1 MEIAS
6 RTRILVVDDEQ
17 SVANS
22 LSWVL
27 DREGFETRAAYS
39 GEEAI
44 ETADTFL
51 PNALI
56 CDVLME
62 GISGIETAVQIRR
75 KFPLCKVLVISGHV
89 SPADLVAGDAVK
101 DHLFDFLSKPV
112 HPRVLL
118 EKLRALLRT
127 SSEPS

>member
-6 RTRILVVDDEQ
+6 RARILVVDDEQ
-17 SVANS
+17 AIANS

-27 DREGFETRAAYS
+27 DREGFETRAVYS

-56 CDVLME
+56 CDVLMA

-75 KFPLCKVLVISGHV
+75 KFPSCKVLVISGHV
-89 SPADLVAGDAVK
+89 SPADLVAGGAAK
-101 DHLFDFLSKPV
+101 DHPFDFLSKPV

-118 EKLRALLRT
+118 EKLRALL
-127 SSEPS
+127 